1 MDKAHSMSDRSYMD
15 IRLAT
20 IDKSKA
26 TRFRLVALEVAK
38 DMIQVSSS
46 EVSPRYNPKAVWY

>member
-26 TRFRLVALEVAK
+26 TRFRG
-38 DMIQVSSS
+38 
-46 EVSPRYNPKAVWY
+46 NT